1 MRKQTV
7 FSPPTTFIHYHSFL
21 RRRSKFTLIEL
32 LIVIAIIAI
41 LASMLLP
48 ALNKVRAKA
57 RTISCTGQMGK
68 NIGLAIQ
75 QYIDDRGGYMPPTTD
90 TMGSTF
96 WSWHIQPYLGMK
108 QMAGNLTT
116 SEYGHASSSW
126 TYPNE
131 RFMYLPKGKG
141 KIFYCPSLAFTPL
154 HNGVGAITRLRM
166 SLPANQ
172 QNSVTTYAV
181 NRNLAYCYSTT
192 ESGGNWEY
200 MRVNGSHIKHPS
212 TSVMLVEFDARPYT
226 NAGSTLDYGLHNG
239 KVNAVLLDGHTET
252 GGYDQNPGSK
262 IWSFSKYN

>member
-1 MRKQTV
+1 MDCGLVRK
-7 FSPPTTFIHYHSFL
+7 
-21 RRRSKFTLIEL
+21 RRGILESCFFTLIEL

-41 LASMLLP
+41 LAAMLLP
-48 ALNKVRAKA
+48 ALNKVRSTA
-57 RTISCTGQMGK
+57 RTISCVGQMGK

-75 QYIDDRGGYMPPTTD
+75 QYIDESGGYMPPTTD

-108 QMAGNLTT
+108 QMAGNLTV

-141 KIFYCPSLAFTPL
+141 KIFYCPSLASTPL
-154 HNGVGAITRLRM
+154 HNGAGAITRLRM

-181 NRNLAYCYSTT
+181 NRNIAYCYSTT
-192 ESGGNWEY
+192 ESSGNWEY
-200 MRVNGSHIKHPS
+200 MRVRSQIKHPA
-212 TSVMLVEFDARPYT
+212 TSVILTEFDARPYI
-226 NAGSTLDYGLHNG
+226 NGASTLDYGLHGG
-239 KVNAVLLDGHTET
+239 KVNVVLLDGHTET
-252 GGYDQNPGSK
+252 GGYNQSPGSK
-262 IWSFSKYN
+262 NWSFSKNN